1 MSLNQGS
8 VGSGKIVL
16 GALAPHPP
24 HLVYAEN
31 PPQNEPR
38 SEGGWETLRWGY
50 EKLRANIAA
59 KKPDVLIVHSPHW
72 MTVVG
77 HHLLGLPKFRGLSV
91 DPIFPHLFRFEYDIK
106 VDVELSHLIA
116 EEGNKSGMT
125 MKIMRNPDFR
135 IDYGAI
141 TSCFLSRPE
150 FDLPIVSIS
159 SNNSPY
165 YFSNEVG
172 QEQMKHLGEVT
183 RRAVE
188 RSGKRAVLLAS
199 NSLSHRHFVTEPEIP
214 EDMSFEHIYHH
225 GQYLWDM
232 EMLRLMKAGKS
243 RQLIDSLPEFMDMAS
258 AEVKAGALT
267 WMLSAL
273 GFPEYAAEVHAY
285 GSVIGTGNAVV
296 EWNPPEHQ
304 TPPHLAAF
312 KGQQNSNETAE
323 ANIRSGG
330 VH

>member
-1 MSLNQGS
+1 MSS
-8 VGSGKIVL
+8 DRSSGQIVA
-16 GALAPHPP
+16 GVLAPHPP

-38 SEGGWETLRWGY
+38 SEGGWDVLRWGY
-50 EKLRANIAA
+50 KTLQANLKA
-59 KKPDVLIVHSPHW
+59 KKPDVFIVHSPHW
-72 MTVVG
+72 MTYVG
-77 HHLLGLPKFRGLSV
+77 HHVLGLDHFKGLSV
-91 DPIFPHLFRFEYDIK
+91 DPIFPHLFRFHYDIK
-106 VDVELSHLIA
+106 VDVDLSLLIA
-116 EEGNKSGMT
+116 EEGKKAGIL
-125 MKIMRNPDFR
+125 MKVMKNPDFR

-141 TSCFLSRPE
+141 TSTYLSNPAM
-150 FDLPIVSIS
+150 DIPIVSIS

-172 QEQMKHLGEVT
+172 QEQMKKLGEVT

-188 RSGKRAVLLAS
+188 RSGRRAVLLAS
-199 NSLSHRHFVTEPEIP
+199 NSLSHRHFVSEPEIP

-232 EMLRLMKAGKS
+232 EVLKMMREGRSEELV
-243 RQLIDSLPEFMDMAS
+243 DCLPEFMDMAS

-273 GFPEYAAEVHAY
+273 GMPKYPAQVHSY

-296 EWNPPEHQ
+296 EWDHEKWSAHG
-304 TPPHLAAF
+304 
-312 KGQQNSNETAE
+312 K
-323 ANIRSGG
+323 
-330 VH
+330 

>member
-1 MSLNQGS
+1 MAQ
-8 VGSGKIVL
+8 GKIVS
-16 GALAPHPP
+16 GILAPHPP
-24 HLVYAEN
+24 HLVYAAN

-38 SEGGWETLRWGY
+38 SEGGWDVLRWGY
-50 EKLRANIAA
+50 ERCSKRVLA

-77 HHLLGLPKFRGLSV
+77 HHVLGLPKFKGISV
-91 DPIFPHLFRFEYDIK
+91 DPIFPHLFRYNYDLK
-106 VDVELSHLIA
+106 VDVELSMAIHD
-116 EEGNKSGMT
+116 EGKKSGLL
-125 MKIMRNPDFR
+125 MKVMKNPDFR

-141 TSCFLSRPE
+141 TSLHLMNQAW
-150 FDLPIVSIS
+150 DIPIVCVS

-172 QEQMKHLGEVT
+172 QEEMKKLGEAT
-183 RRAVE
+183 KRAIE
-188 RSGKRAVLLAS
+188 KTGRRAVLLAS
-199 NSLSHRHFVTEPEIP
+199 NSMSHRHFVTEPEIP

-232 EMLRLMKAGKS
+232 EMLKLMREGKAK
-243 RQLIDSLPEFMDMAS
+243 QLIDVLPEFMDMAS

-273 GFPEYAAEVHAY
+273 DLPDYPAIVHAY

-296 EWNPPEHQ
+296 EWDHENKRGEM
-304 TPPHLAAF
+304 
-312 KGQQNSNETAE
+312 
-323 ANIRSGG
+323 
-330 VH
+330 